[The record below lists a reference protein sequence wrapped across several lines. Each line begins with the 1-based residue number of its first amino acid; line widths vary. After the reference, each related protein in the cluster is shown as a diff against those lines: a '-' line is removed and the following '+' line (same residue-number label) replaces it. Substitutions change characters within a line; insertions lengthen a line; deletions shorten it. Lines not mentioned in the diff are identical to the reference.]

1 VRVRLRAKL
10 LRCFNKSCQAD
21 LSRGNLRWNL
31 RVAGP
36 GVARHAV
43 TLTNKERRALRV
55 LRKHLEALEDWI
67 AEFRE
72 VERIEPGTDPAMF
85 HAIPAA
91 MRHALPS
98 ENTWPSVPIDI
109 RFDSVGGSP
118 GVATFVNTVP
128 EAPPS
133 GTPIKQ
139 LRARRRFRYASV
151 NQPQLGADALNHFV
165 LLVVDWRRPAGRAI
179 QR

>member
-1 VRVRLRAKL
+1 MSGR
-10 LRCFNKSCQAD
+10 

-72 VERIEPGTDPAMF
+72 VERRALIEVHD
-85 HAIPAA
+85 
-91 MRHALPS
+91 
-98 ENTWPSVPIDI
+98 D
-109 RFDSVGGSP
+109 GG
-118 GVATFVNTVP
+118 
-128 EAPPS
+128 
-133 GTPIKQ
+133 
-139 LRARRRFRYASV
+139 
-151 NQPQLGADALNHFV
+151 
-165 LLVVDWRRPAGRAI
+165 
-179 QR
+179 